1 MTQLGGETF
10 LGEEIEFVH
19 NDESFIY
26 SFRSRDSSRITLKR
40 VNSPG
45 RPQEAEVDVFPD
57 ASIAA
62 VNTAILVLYKAAKD
76 NDGMSMQDFLP
87 TTLRKLATSYASKEM
102 LEHNMRSAE
111 NAFLGGKVDN
121 AMVED
126 VIKFLE
132 PYTPW
137 AVFNLHKKLIS

>member
-26 SFRSRDSSRITLKR
+26 SFRSRDSRITLKR

-62 VNTAILVLYKAAKD
+62 VNTAILVLYKAAKYTYT
-76 NDGMSMQDFLP
+76 DGMSMQDFLP
-87 TTLRKLATSYASKEM
+87 TTLRKLATSYSSKEM
-102 LEHNMRSAE
+102 LEHNIRSAE

-137 AVFNLHKKLIS
+137 AVSTSCIKS

>member
-62 VNTAILVLYKAAKD
+62 VNTAILVLYKAAKY

-87 TTLRKLATSYASKEM
+87 TTLGKLATSYSSKEM

-137 AVFNLHKKLIS
+137 AVSTSCIKS